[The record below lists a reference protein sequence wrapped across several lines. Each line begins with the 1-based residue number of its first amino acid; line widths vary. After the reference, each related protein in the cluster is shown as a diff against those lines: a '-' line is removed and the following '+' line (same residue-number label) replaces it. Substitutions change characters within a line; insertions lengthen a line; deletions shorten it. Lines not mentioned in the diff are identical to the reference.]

1 VSVPR
6 ISAFAR
12 LANGNV
18 APNRIIEGQNTKL
31 SRTMHG
37 IAYDEVHDEILIPV
51 ALSGAVLVFRG
62 GATGEEAPLR
72 VIQGQ
77 RTQLIRPHTIAV
89 DPINN
94 EIIVGDPSNRS
105 VTIFAREANG
115 DVAPLRMIRGP
126 RTNIHTVVG
135 VGVDPTRGLI
145 FAASRSIGAVDS
157 GILMFR
163 RSDTGNVEPLR
174 KITGPRT
181 GALGRFRQM
190 AVDVERGR
198 VYLAVQAFRPQSPT
212 PTKSADLYNDPKA
225 LAELRRR
232 VEDDDEGEREEGG
245 GRRRSGG
252 ARALVTIGFI
262 GGWDVGDSGDVPPR
276 WIIRGPST
284 KSSGFAGVAL
294 NPINGEIYGVGAG
307 FNGFLTYFVP
317 QFFERPTSPTSA
329 RGW

>member
-1 VSVPR
+1 MPR

-18 APNRIIEGQNTKL
+18 APDRIIEGQNTKL

-62 GATGEEAPLR
+62 GAMGEEPPVR

-77 RTQLIRPHTIAV
+77 RTQLVRPHTIAV
-89 DPINN
+89 DPVNG

-105 VTIFAREANG
+105 ITIFDRKANG
-115 DVAPLRMIRGP
+115 NVAPIRMLRGP
-126 RTNIHTVVG
+126 KTSIHTVVG
-135 VGVDPTRGLI
+135 VGVDPQRGLI
-145 FAASRSIGAVDS
+145 FGASRSIGEVDS

-163 RSDTGNVEPLR
+163 RGDTGNVEPLR

-181 GALGRFRQM
+181 GALGRFRQL
-190 AVDVERGR
+190 AVDSQRGR
-198 VYLAVQAFRPQSPT
+198 VYLAVQAFRKQQTT

-225 LAELRRR
+225 LAELQRRAA
-232 VEDDDEGEREEGG
+232 EEESGERERSDD
-245 GRRRSGG
+245 RRRDAG
-252 ARALVTIGFI
+252 ARSLITIGFI
-262 GGWDVGDSGDVPPR
+262 GGWDMNDAGDVPPR
-276 WIIRGPST
+276 WLIRGPAT

-294 NPINGEIYGVGAG
+294 NPVHGEIYGVGAG
-307 FNGFLTYFVP
+307 FNGFLSYFVP
-317 QFFERPTSPTSA
+317 QFFQPPSVTTPVQGGR
-329 RGW
+329 